1 MLSALSYRRG
11 PDIERSGDAMQKR
24 PSKPPTS
31 VDETYIDPES
41 ADPEPERQSAAPD
54 PLIGELLLDTYKVER
69 LMGEGGMGR
78 IYEARHVRI
87 GDKRFA
93 IKVLRPELVA
103 SAQIRGRFEREV
115 EAVARVTH
123 PGVVAI
129 ADVGTT
135 PRGLPFMVCEHLSGL
150 DLLAYTRRFGAL
162 PDTRVV
168 HMGCRIAEALEAAHA
183 HGVIHRDIKPS
194 NVFLLGA
201 FAPLGPE
208 WDRVKVIDF
217 GLSRLVGR
225 DDLLTET
232 GVVLGTPAYMS
243 PEQARGLRTDHRTDV
258 YGVGAVLYAAA
269 TGVPPFREKTPQQTL
284 IAVMSHDPARPRDLN
299 PAISEELELV
309 IQRAMSKQ
317 PHERY
322 PSMSALRL
330 ALSNL
335 ELPAPAAS
343 ATAVRRR
350 ATGLR
355 GVRVRYVALAGSAA
369 LLFGAALVST
379 VAGLIPVAGSG
390 FELTSAERVALAG
403 LAATAL
409 VLFVRWLKRFEQEVW
424 RNTAKLSDGLPRLRT
439 PMFWA
444 VVMYALASF
453 AIRFGDDV
461 LPHFAPG
468 MALARPPEVW
478 SGWGAVLSLGAL
490 LTALVVALHQNWWQP
505 MRPGRRWLWG
515 PLLAA
520 GVALACLAVGRWA
533 LLERSAQSFA
543 RAARDLANRADGDPG
558 VSESPTLS
566 ARGPAAP
573 APETTLGSLRAS
585 VPLNVGGD
593 AGAGDTSPA
602 GDAGPSGHAE
612 GTDPKLLATLPPLLE
627 FAQLATTP
635 ESGVSPGAPAA
646 AAPSATA
653 SAASPLAPLPAGSLS
668 PSGLPGAAGSS
679 AAHGQAASA
688 PSSPPPVSSPPASS
702 PPTSSLPASAAP
714 SSAVASASA
723 PAAASTGRAATAAG
737 SAGAPASKAAP
748 ALAGR
753 GAAAANA
760 TPPAPTSLTVSV
772 ARDAEPIK
780 SGRVASS
787 SERESLRVEILLHA
801 RRASGLDDAVLA
813 IERLFGVAPEMARD
827 PELRRILIR
836 AAANGGE
843 PARAAFRVMTSSMG
857 SEGPDLLYEIMTERA
872 SLSEQAKFYLSRT
885 RVRKL
890 FSPELA
896 IAYDLRFSPSC
907 SSRRGLLKRASEI
920 GDQRSINT
928 LAALLDNPP
937 HCGEPGRFP
946 CLELC
951 PEEELYFTKTIDAI
965 VRRVRGNERA
975 ASMN

>member
-1 MLSALSYRRG
+1 MLPALSYRRA
-11 PDIERSGDAMQKR
+11 PDFERSGDAMQKR

-41 ADPEPERQSAAPD
+41 ADPEPERQSTTPD
-54 PLIGELLLDTYKVER
+54 PLIGATLLDTYQVAR
-69 LMGEGGMGR
+69 MMGEGGMGR

-87 GDKRFA
+87 AEKRFA
-93 IKVLRPELVA
+93 IKVLRPELVS

-123 PGVVAI
+123 QGVLAI
-129 ADVGTT
+129 SDVGTT
-135 PRGLPFMVCEHLSGL
+135 PQGLPFMVCEHLSGL

-284 IAVMSHDPARPRDLN
+284 IAVMSHHPARPRDLN

-335 ELPAPAAS
+335 EHHAPAAS
-343 ATAVRRR
+343 ATAVHRR

-369 LLFGAALVST
+369 VLFAAALVST
-379 VAGLIPVAGSG
+379 VAGLIPVADSE
-390 FELTSAERVALAG
+390 FQLTAVERLALAG
-403 LAATAL
+403 LAATAV

-520 GVALACLAVGRWA
+520 AVALACLAVGRWA
-533 LLERSAQSFA
+533 LLESSAQSFA
-543 RAARDLANRADGDPG
+543 RAARDLASRADDGFG
-558 VSESPTLS
+558 STGSSPAGS
-566 ARGPAAP
+566 SPAGSSPAGSSRVEPAAP
-573 APETTLGSLRAS
+573 APERTLGSLRAS
-585 VPLNVGGD
+585 APMKASGD
-593 AGAGDTSPA
+593 AGASLGD
-602 GDAGPSGHAE
+602 DAGPSGHTDEA
-612 GTDPKLLATLPPLLE
+612 DPKLLATLPPLFE
-627 FAQLATTP
+627 VGQLAMTP
-635 ESGVSPGAPAA
+635 E
-646 AAPSATA
+646 
-653 SAASPLAPLPAGSLS
+653 
-668 PSGLPGAAGSS
+668 
-679 AAHGQAASA
+679 ASA
-688 PSSPPPVSSPPASS
+688 PPSPAA
-702 PPTSSLPASAAP
+702 TSAA
-714 SSAVASASA
+714 
-723 PAAASTGRAATAAG
+723 
-737 SAGAPASKAAP
+737 
-748 ALAGR
+748 
-753 GAAAANA
+753 A
-760 TPPAPTSLTVSV
+760 TPPAARPPGAPPTAVTPGTVAPGTVAPPTPTPAALQPAPASSAAPAPPARGPASTTPPSPTSMTVSV
-772 ARDAEPIK
+772 ARDAEPMK
-780 SGRVASS
+780 GGRVAGSG
-787 SERESLRVEILLHA
+787 EREALRVEVLLHA
-801 RRASGLDDAVLA
+801 RRASSLDDAVLA
-813 IERLFGVAPEMARD
+813 IERLFAVAPELVRD
-827 PELRRILIR
+827 GELRRILIR
-836 AAANGGE
+836 AAASGGD

-857 SEGPDLLYEIMTERA
+857 SEGPDLLYEIMTERP
-872 SLSEQAKFYLSRT
+872 SLADQAKFFLSRT

-946 CLELC
+946 CLDLC
-951 PEEELYFTKTIDAI
+951 TDEELYFTKTIDAI